1 MHTRPS
7 SYMLTHNFGA
17 KGENGGHGREIFG
30 TEGSESSNM
39 QPAEPWGSE
48 HFSGAQLAL

>member
-7 SYMLTHNFGA
+7 SYMLTHNFGVF
-17 KGENGGHGREIFG
+17 R
-30 TEGSESSNM
+30 TEGSENSNM